1 MGNIL
6 ISWPN
11 RVDTATLS
19 GGNWTLPLTNL
30 QNRDQWL
37 VARSN
42 GLSTSN
48 TKFDIDFGAIR
59 NVRAIA
65 LANHNL
71 SQTATWRISLGT
83 TAGSA
88 DIFTSNWQSIWSLT
102 FDSDLMEWEDV
113 SVWEGVVDQDYLNH
127 PYLAVFVLP
136 DWYNT
141 RYMTVEIADASNT
154 NGYVD
159 IGRAYIGGGFTP
171 KYNPEYGLQDSWE
184 DKTEIV
190 EMASGATHA
199 VVNKR
204 YRKVQ
209 FVLPWLSQ
217 TEAAIVHEIQRRQG
231 VYGEILYI
239 PDLSDQQLNQRY
251 GMLGRLTEMSA
262 IEYPFY
268 NNRQSGFTIKEL

>member
-11 RVDTATLS
+11 RIDTATLS
-19 GGNWTLPLTNL
+19 GGSWNLPLTNL
-30 QNRDQWL
+30 QSRDQWL

-42 GLSTSN
+42 GLSTSD
-48 TKFDIDFGAIR
+48 TKFDIDFGVIR

-83 TAGSA
+83 TAGDN
-88 DIFTSNWQSIWSLT
+88 DIFTSNWQSVWMMT
-102 FDSDLMEWEDV
+102 FDSDLMEWGDV
-113 SVWEGVVDQDYLNH
+113 SVWEGAMDYEYLNH

-141 RYMTVEIADASNT
+141 RYMTIEIEDTSNP
-154 NGYVD
+154 NGWVD
-159 IGRAYIGGGFTP
+159 IGRAFVGGGFTP
-171 KYNPEYGLQDSWE
+171 RYNPEYGLQDSWE

-199 VVNKR
+199 VVKKR

-217 TEAAIVHEIQRRQG
+217 TEATIVHEIQRRQG
-231 VYGEILYI
+231 IYGEILYI

-251 GMLGRLTEMSA
+251 GMLGRLAEMSA

-268 NNRQSGFTIKEL
+268 NNRQCGFTIKEL

>member
-11 RVDTATLS
+11 RIDSATLS
-19 GGNWTLPLTNL
+19 GGNWILPLTNL
-30 QNRDQWL
+30 QSRDQWL
-37 VARSN
+37 VARSD
-42 GLSTSN
+42 GLSASD
-48 TKFDIDFGAIR
+48 TKFDIDFGVIR

-83 TAGSA
+83 TAGDD
-88 DIFTSNWQSIWSLT
+88 DIFTSNWQSVWMMT
-102 FDSDLMEWEDV
+102 FDSDLMEWGDV
-113 SVWEGVVDQDYLNH
+113 STWEGVVDQDYLNH

-141 RYMTVEIADASNT
+141 RYMTIEIDDASNP

-171 KYNPEYGLQDSWE
+171 RYNPEYGLQDSWE

-251 GMLGRLTEMSA
+251 GMLGRLAEMSA

>member
-11 RVDTATLS
+11 RIDTATLS
-19 GGNWTLPLTNL
+19 GGSWGLPLTNL

-42 GLSTSN
+42 GLSTSD
-48 TKFDIDFGAIR
+48 TKFDIDFGVIR
-59 NVRAIA
+59 NVRAVA

-83 TAGSA
+83 TAGGT
-88 DIFTSNWQSIWSLT
+88 DIYTSNWQSVWMIT
-102 FDSDLMEWEDV
+102 FDSDLMEWEDA

-141 RYMTVEIADASNT
+141 RYVTIEIADTSNID
-154 NGYVD
+154 GYVD
-159 IGRAYIGGGFTP
+159 IGRVFVGGGFTP
-171 KYNPEYGLQDSWE
+171 RYNPEYGLQDSWE

-199 VVNKR
+199 VVKKR

-217 TEAAIVHEIQRRQG
+217 TEAAIVYEIQRRQG

-268 NNRQSGFTIKEL
+268 NNRQCGFNIKEL

>member
-1 MGNIL
+1 MSNIL

-11 RVDTATLS
+11 RGDTATLS
-19 GGNWTLPLTNL
+19 GGSWSLPLTNL

-42 GLSTSN
+42 GLSSAN
-48 TKFDIDFGAIR
+48 TKFNIDFGQLR
-59 NVRAIA
+59 NIRAIA

-71 SQTATWRISLGT
+71 SQTATWRITLGT
-83 TAGSA
+83 SSGAN
-88 DIFTSNWQSIWSLT
+88 DIYTSNWQAVWMLT
-102 FDSDLMEWEDV
+102 FDNDMMLWEDV
-113 SVWEGVVDQDYLNH
+113 SVWEGIVDQDYLNH

-136 DWYNT
+136 DWYNA
-141 RYMTVEIADASNT
+141 RYMTIEIVDTSNP
-154 NGYVD
+154 NGYVE

-171 KYNPEYGLQDSWE
+171 QYNPEYGLQDSWE

-199 VVNKR
+199 VVNRR

-217 TEAAIVHEIQRRQG
+217 TEAAIIHEMQRRQG
-231 VYGEILYI
+231 IYGEVLYI
-239 PDLSDQQLNQRY
+239 PDLADQQLNQRY

-268 NNRQSGFTIKEL
+268 NTRQIGFTIKEI

>member
-11 RVDTATLS
+11 RIDTATLS
-19 GGNWTLPLTNL
+19 GGSWSLPLTNL

-42 GLSTSN
+42 GLSTSS
-48 TKFDIDFGAIR
+48 TKFNIDFGVIR

-83 TAGSA
+83 TAGGT
-88 DIFTSNWQSIWSLT
+88 DIYTSNWQAVWMLT
-102 FDSDLMEWEDV
+102 FDSDLMEWEDI
-113 SVWEGVVDQDYLNH
+113 SVWEGVVDQDYLNY
-127 PYLAVFVLP
+127 PYLAIFVLP

-141 RYMTVEIADASNT
+141 RYMTIEIADTSNP

-171 KYNPEYGLQDSWE
+171 RYNPEYGLQDSWE

-190 EMASGATHA
+190 EMASGTTHA
-199 VVNKR
+199 VVNRK

-217 TEAAIVHEIQRRQG
+217 TEAAIVYEIQRRQG
-231 VYGEILYI
+231 VYGEVLYI

-268 NNRQSGFTIKEL
+268 NNRQTGFTIKEL